1 MLSRSLAVAV
11 VVSSLSM
18 ACAPLAVDTFP
29 PFPTRD
35 PSVITLAEAE
45 GFEGRTALDLIK
57 RVRPAFLFSRGAT
70 SVFGTSSAMPTI
82 FVDGMRYGPYET
94 LNQIPAAWV
103 AEIRMYRANNT
114 SQFSGENMGG
124 VLAIRTR
131 LRN

>member
-11 VVSSLSM
+11 IVSSVSM

-29 PFPTRD
+29 IRD
-35 PSVITLAEAE
+35 PSLITQAEVE

-94 LNQIPAAWV
+94 LNQIPATWIS
-103 AEIRMYRANNT
+103 EIRMYRSGNA
-114 SQFSGENMGG
+114 SQFVGENMGG

-131 LRN
+131 LRR